1 MADPVLA
8 NLSEVAQNGHR
19 LEPVSGVL
27 NEIYLPFSE
36 EQLREHF
43 APVGTDKTSADRH
56 LDYYRK
62 SVQAYA
68 AWVTN
73 PPAGSPAQQ
82 AQAKGRALQMEKDE
96 RFWIVTALMSI
107 FFHPRAAPAACG
119 GPAEA
124 VSG

>member
-1 MADPVLA
+1 MGGA
-8 NLSEVAQNGHR
+8 
-19 LEPVSGVL
+19 L

-62 SVQAYA
+62 SLQAYRNWA
-68 AWVTN
+68 TN
-73 PPAGSPAQQ
+73 LPAGSPAQL
-82 AQAKGRALQMEKDE
+82 AQAKKRALQMQKDE

-107 FFHPRAAPAACG
+107 FHSRPRLPLVAALLRRCLGDVPHMDGLGASCCR
-119 GPAEA
+119 
-124 VSG
+124 VSR